1 MVAISEP
8 PSALKGQSMPHPA
21 RWVAVDAL
29 RGVVMALMALDHV
42 RDYFTGAH
50 FSPTDLAHTTAAL
63 FFTRWV
69 THFCAPVFFLLAGL
83 GAFLSLSRGKTHS
96 TLAFYLVTRGLWL
109 IVLEMTVVS
118 FAWTFNF
125 TPTVYELGVI
135 WALGCSMVMQG
146 GLVYLPRPLIAAF
159 AVLLIVG
166 HNLFDALR
174 AEDLKAW
181 GPLWAILHTGED
193 IALTSTLTIDPFY
206 PLVPWVGVM
215 ALGYALGPMLEKGA
229 PGPRRLLLG
238 AGMMLTAAFVLLRVA
253 NGYGDPAPWSAQP
266 SAILTV
272 LSFLNTTKYPPSLP
286 YLLMTLGPA
295 LMAFALFVDKT
306 GGAVAR
312 FFIVFGQAPLF
323 FYLVHLYVI
332 HGLALGAGYLSGYD
346 LRAFLALFVSFPQD
360 YGFSLPVVYWI
371 WIGVVVT
378 LYPLCRWYGAI
389 KASRHHQ
396 ALAYL

>member
-1 MVAISEP
+1 
-8 PSALKGQSMPHPA
+8 MPHPA

-135 WALGCSMVMQG
+135 WALGCSVVMQG

-193 IALTSTLTIDPFY
+193 IALTSTLTIESFY

-238 AGMMLTAAFVLLRVA
+238 AGMMLTAAFVLSRVA

-272 LSFLNTTKYPPSLP
+272 LSFLNTTKYPPSLL

-312 FFIVFGQAPLF
+312 FFIVFGEVPLF

>member
-1 MVAISEP
+1 
-8 PSALKGQSMPHPA
+8 MPHPA

-29 RGVVMALMALDHV
+29 RGVVMVLMALDHV

-135 WALGCSMVMQG
+135 WALGCSVVMQG

-193 IALTSTLTIDPFY
+193 IALTSTLTIESFY

-272 LSFLNTTKYPPSLP
+272 LSFLNTTKYPPSLL

-312 FFIVFGQAPLF
+312 FFIVFGQVPLF